1 MKTKTTK
8 ITLDTV
14 LSVMKPGQRYTAH
27 DLSRNAGVPLSTVRH
42 LLASDRAATRVDVK
56 RGEKRGRMFSLAGTC
71 GGDQHVDTRI
81 RPDFTSHLAGYA
93 GWLGSHRALAM
104 TTRGAR

>member
-27 DLSRNAGVPLSTVRH
+27 DLARSAKAPLSTVRH
-42 LLASDRAATRVDVK
+42 LLASDRATTRVDVK
-56 RGEKRGRMFSLAGTC
+56 CGERRGRMFSLAGTC
-71 GGDQHVDTRI
+71 GAEGRIDTRI
-81 RPDFTSHLAGYA
+81 RPDFTSHLTGYA
-93 GWLGSHRALAM
+93 GWLGSHQALAM

>member
-14 LSVMKPGQRYTAH
+14 LAVMKAGQRYTAH
-27 DLSRNAGVPLSTVRH
+27 DLARNADVPVSTVRQ
-42 LLASDRAATRVDVK
+42 LLASDRAVTRVDTK
-56 RGEKRGRMFSLAGTC
+56 GSKRGRLFSLAGTC
-71 GGDQHVDTRI
+71 GGDQYIDTRI
-81 RPDFTSHLAGYA
+81 RPDFTSHLTGYA
-93 GWLGSHRALAM
+93 GWLGSHQALAM

>member
-1 MKTKTTK
+1 M
-8 ITLDTV
+8 

-27 DLSRNAGVPLSTVRH
+27 DLARNADVPLSTVRH
-42 LLASDRAATRVDVK
+42 LLGSDRAATRIDVR

-71 GGDQHVDTRI
+71 GGDGHIDMRI
-81 RPDFTSHLAGYA
+81 RPDFTSNLTGYA
-93 GWLGSHRALAM
+93 GWLGSLQALAM